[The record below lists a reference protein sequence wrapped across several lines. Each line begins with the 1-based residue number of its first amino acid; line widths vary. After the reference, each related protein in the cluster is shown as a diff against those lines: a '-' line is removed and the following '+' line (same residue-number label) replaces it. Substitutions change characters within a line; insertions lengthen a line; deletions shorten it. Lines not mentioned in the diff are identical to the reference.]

1 MIPFNCRNNCTT
13 ANQTPNEWY
22 SPAECCVNWKRPRPV
37 ATTATT
43 ATAATA
49 AAAKWGNP
57 IGREWKV
64 CFVNVHHE
72 AKIRTGRGV

>member
-1 MIPFNCRNNCTT
+1 M
-13 ANQTPNEWY
+13 
-22 SPAECCVNWKRPRPV
+22 